1 MNFFFVFF
9 CIHAKVSLFESNIR
23 VLGGACFSISFVV
36 IVVVV
41 VVVVV
46 VVAAVN
52 AVSLVS
58 MDVFMYFAGLLAAY
72 DLSNDKIFL
81 DKATDLAT

>member
-36 IVVVV
+36 

-52 AVSLVS
+52 VVSLVS